1 MEKIESLEGNFAI
14 SIKIQNA
21 VTLWLSILEIYN
33 RYQYIFKEVCIRQ
46 FIKILF
52 IISNTENKHNT
63 PKKRIDYKLE
73 SSYIM
78 NK

>member
-33 RYQYIFKEVCIRQ
+33 RY
-46 FIKILF
+46 
-52 IISNTENKHNT
+52 
-63 PKKRIDYKLE
+63 
-73 SSYIM
+73 
-78 NK
+78 